1 MERFGFI
8 HDKLEIKLLILFI
21 LARLEDKVDLDT
33 LTELTLCDPCIT
45 YFNVAECVSELKETE
60 HLTEESGL
68 IQITE
73 KGLRNGRINETSIPQ
88 SVRRRAEEKVLP
100 LAKAQR
106 RSAMIKTEIQPRNNG
121 GFTVKLSLSDGLD
134 EVLSLALYAPTEAG
148 AKTIAETFTKRAE
161 QMHGK
166 ILSLLTEDA
175 P

>member
-33 LTELTLCDPCIT
+33 LTDLTLCDAGIT
-45 YFNVAECVSELKETE
+45 YFAVAECVSELKETD

-73 KGLRNGRINETSIPQ
+73 KGRRNGRINEGSIPQ
-88 SVRRRAEEKVLP
+88 SVRRKAEEKAIA
-100 LAKAQR
+100 LAQTQR
-106 RSAMIKTEIQPRNNG
+106 RRAMIKTEILPQPQI

-134 EVLSLALYAPTEAG
+134 QILALELYAATEAQ
-148 AKTIAETFTKRAE
+148 AKTLADNFKKRAE
-161 QMHGK
+161 QIHGK
-166 ILSLLTEDA
+166 LIEALTEET

>member
-33 LTELTLCDPCIT
+33 LTDLTLCDAGIT
-45 YFNVAECVSELKETE
+45 YFNIAECVSELKETE
-60 HLTEESGL
+60 HIKEDSGL

-73 KGLRNGRINETSIPQ
+73 KGRRNGRINEGSIPQ
-88 SVRRRAEEKVLP
+88 SVRRKAEEKTEA
-100 LAKAQR
+100 LAQTQR
-106 RSAMIKTEIQPRNNG
+106 RLAMIKTEILPQPQI

-134 EVLSLALYAPTEAG
+134 EILSLNLYAATESG
-148 AKTIAETFTKRAE
+148 AKTLADNFTKRAE
-161 QMHGK
+161 QVHDT
-166 ILSLLTEDA
+166 ILNALTEEN